1 MTKCPRLND
10 KTPQITERK
19 DRNYRNMSKRKNSRK
34 KRNGLIKATVAFIL
48 VIAAIVY
55 YLFFTAMSRSGESEY
70 LYIDADDNADS
81 VYSKLSPIATKHS
94 LWAFKK
100 LASVKGYGSHIK
112 TGRYQ
117 IADEGA
123 FQTFRYIR
131 NGIQAPVN
139 VTINSVRTTERLAK
153 DISKRLM
160 ITQDELLAALN
171 DSSTCAQ
178 YGYTPKTIMCMF
190 IPNTYDFYWNISVKT
205 FLERMNGE
213 CKKFWTFE
221 RLEKAKSAG
230 LSPIQVVTLASI
242 VDEETANV
250 DEMPMIAGMYI
261 NRLNIDMLL
270 QADPTVKYAN
280 GNFEARRIYNSMLR
294 VDNPYNTYKY
304 KGLPPGPIRI
314 PSLQAVEAVL
324 NYVHHEY
331 IYMCAKE
338 DFSGTHNFAK
348 TYSEHMQNAAKYAK
362 ALNERGIK

>member
-1 MTKCPRLND
+1 MTK
-10 KTPQITERK
+10 
-19 DRNYRNMSKRKNSRK
+19 RK
-34 KRNGLIKATVAFIL
+34 KRNKRKNIWIKTALAVVAC
-48 VIAAIVY
+48 VAALTY
-55 YLFFTAMSRSGESEY
+55 YLFFTAMSRSGEKEY
-70 LYIDADDNADS
+70 LYVDGDDTADS
-81 VYSKLSPIATKHS
+81 VYAKLSPIATKHS

-100 LASVKGYGSHIK
+100 LAAYKGYGRHIR
-112 TGRYQ
+112 TGRYL
-117 IADEGA
+117 IDNDGA

-139 VTINSVRTTERLAK
+139 VTINSVRTKDRLAK

-160 ITQDELLAALN
+160 ITQDELMQALN
-171 DSSTCAQ
+171 DSSTCAR
-178 YGYTPKTIMCMF
+178 YGYTPQTIICMF

-205 FLERMNGE
+205 FLERMNNE
-213 CKKFWTFE
+213 SKKFWTFE

-230 LSPIQVVTLASI
+230 LSPTQVVTLASI

-250 DEMPMIAGMYI
+250 DEMPMVAGMYI

-280 GNFEARRIYNSMLR
+280 GNFEAKRIYNSMLK

-348 TYSEHMQNAAKYAK
+348 TYSEHMQNAARYAK
-362 ALNERGIK
+362 ALNERGIR

>member
-1 MTKCPRLND
+1 MK
-10 KTPQITERK
+10 K
-19 DRNYRNMSKRKNSRK
+19 SKRKSNK
-34 KRNGLIKATVAFIL
+34 FGKIIKVTLVA
-48 VIAAIVY
+48 AAFVAAAVY
-55 YLFFTAMSRSGESEY
+55 YIFFTGMSKSGKEAY
-70 LYIDADDNADS
+70 LYIDADDNIDS
-81 VYSKLSPIATKHS
+81 VYSKLSPIATGHS
-94 LWAFKK
+94 FWAFKK
-100 LASVKGYGSHIK
+100 LADYKGYADHIK

-117 IADEGA
+117 IDDHGA
-123 FQTFRYIR
+123 FQTFRLIR

-139 VTINSVRTTERLAK
+139 VIINSVRTTDRLAK
-153 DISKRLM
+153 DISKKLM
-160 ITQDELLAALN
+160 MSKEELLQALN
-171 DSSTCAQ
+171 DSATCAE
-178 YGYTPKTIMCMF
+178 YGYTPKTIIGMF

-205 FLERMNGE
+205 LLERMDRE

-221 RLEKAKSAG
+221 RQEKAKNAG

-270 QADPTVKYAN
+270 QADPTVKFAN

-304 KGLPPGPIRI
+304 KGLPPGPIRL
-314 PSLQAVEAVL
+314 PSLQAVDAVL
-324 NYVHHEY
+324 NFVHHEY
-331 IYMCAKE
+331 LYMCAKE

-348 TYSEHMQNAAKYAK
+348 TYSEHQQNAAKYAK